1 MDLFEML
8 KGRKSVLKGDTFLA
22 IFFYQFDQSIPVFCK
37 AVCVAKL
44 REIRKLFYFSFV
56 MFSVLIVG
64 EDDVLF
70 NMGRDML
77 SDNKWNLEKYFFFVN
92 C

>member
-1 MDLFEML
+1 
-8 KGRKSVLKGDTFLA
+8 
-22 IFFYQFDQSIPVFCK
+22 
-37 AVCVAKL
+37 
-44 REIRKLFYFSFV
+44 

-64 EDDVLF
+64 EDDVFF

-77 SDNKWNLEKYFFFVN
+77 SGNKWNLEKYFFVN